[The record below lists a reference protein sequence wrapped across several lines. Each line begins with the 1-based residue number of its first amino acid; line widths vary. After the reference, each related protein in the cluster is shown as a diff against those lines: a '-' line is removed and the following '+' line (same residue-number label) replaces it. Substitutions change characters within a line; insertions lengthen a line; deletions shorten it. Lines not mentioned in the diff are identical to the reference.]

1 MKAQLTSRHNF
12 KEENLMQE
20 YYYELVVKPSHHHA
34 LFSDFLS
41 DTLPVGFEEIDD
53 GFIIRS
59 EDELET
65 IAWGIEQFAEALQ
78 KALGQSIDV
87 EIVLNKEKNSDWVR
101 AYQESVTPVEVAPF
115 YIHPTWET
123 PKEER
128 INIVIDPAL
137 AFGTGHH
144 PTTAS
149 CLQVIANHVKKG
161 MNVIDVGCGSGIL
174 TIASAKLG
182 AVVDA
187 CDTDPVSVG
196 NTLHN
201 ADENGIVLRNVWE
214 GSASMAEARYD
225 VVIANIVADVL
236 VFIARDLK
244 KVLRPGGILILS
256 GIMDKYEDKI
266 SKTYGDM
273 KIIERIQQNEWVT
286 LVVTNEGQN

>member
-1 MKAQLTSRHNF
+1 
-12 KEENLMQE
+12 MQE
-20 YYYELVVKPSHHHA
+20 YYYELVVKPSHHYA
-34 LFSDFLS
+34 LFSDFLA

-59 EDELET
+59 EDELDT
-65 IAWGIEQFAEALQ
+65 IAWGVEQFAEALQ

-87 EIVLNKEKNSDWVR
+87 EIVTSKEKNSDWVR
-101 AYQESVTPVEVAPF
+101 AYQESVTPVEVLPF
-115 YIHPTWET
+115 YIHPTWEEA
-123 PKEER
+123 KEER
-128 INIVIDPAL
+128 INIAIDPAL

-149 CLQVIANHVKKG
+149 CLQAVANHVKEG
-161 MNVIDVGCGSGIL
+161 SEVIDVGCGSGIL
-174 TIASAKLG
+174 AIASAKLG

-201 ADENGIVLRNVWE
+201 ADENNTTLRNVWE
-214 GSASMAEARYD
+214 GSASMTDHHYD

-244 KVLRPGGILILS
+244 KVLRSGSILILS

-266 SKTYGDM
+266 SKTYYDM
-273 KIIERIQQNEWVT
+273 KIIERIQQDEWVT